1 LDPVAIFL
9 TVFLLALVL
18 LFVIQPFFG
27 RQRAHSVESGHE
39 ISYLLAERER
49 LLVAIQELDSD
60 QSLGKI
66 PPEDYPVQRAELIQ
80 RGVEVLR
87 KIDALSPDTARA
99 TVEKEAK
106 QGPESPARALLSD
119 EALEDL
125 LESRRNVRKDKTD
138 GFCPNCGK
146 PVLISDTF
154 CPACGHALKQL

>member
-1 LDPVAIFL
+1 MDPVAIFL

-27 RQRAHSVESGHE
+27 HQRAHSVESGHE

-66 PPEDYPVQRAELIQ
+66 PPEDYPVQRAELLQ
-80 RGVEVLR
+80 KGADVLR

-99 TVEKEAK
+99 AVEKEAK
-106 QGPESPARALLSD
+106 QGPASPARALLSD
-119 EALEDL
+119 DALADL
-125 LESRRNVRKDKTD
+125 LEGRRNLQKDKTA